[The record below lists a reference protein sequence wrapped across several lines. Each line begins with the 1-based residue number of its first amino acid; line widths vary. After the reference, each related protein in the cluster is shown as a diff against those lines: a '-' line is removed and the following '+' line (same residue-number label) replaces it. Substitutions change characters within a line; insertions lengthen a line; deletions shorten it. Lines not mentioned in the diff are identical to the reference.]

1 MAKLFCNNPFFA
13 EYPLRMGKYI
23 LMSGFNRFN
32 NDPTF
37 IKCYSISSL
46 LNSVTTLYHIFHW
59 THYLLFYFI
68 QTFYVITK
76 SVFFINKIQIPS
88 QSLSSNQNL
97 RRADLLF
104 AQTRCSFSIPGYI
117 GS

>member
-23 LMSGFNRFN
+23 LMSG
-32 NDPTF
+32 
-37 IKCYSISSL
+37 SL